1 VGECV
6 VTPPRQLLVGT
17 AREER
22 NARRSAA
29 IRRSFQEM
37 VKVIACVVR

>member
-1 VGECV
+1 MYFRTREAIVPGLVRAVG
-6 VTPPRQLLVGT
+6 R

-29 IRRSFQEM
+29 RS
-37 VKVIACVVR
+37 A